1 MGQCRTGFFAHHA
14 CRLFRRQKWICRSAS
29 RQPKRY
35 IQHCFLQND
44 AKFNEEGLSAFV
56 FAWGQFIDHDISVTE
71 EGDERANILLPN
83 NEPLFRTPISFSR
96 SKPRSGT
103 GVNSPREQTN
113 KITAWIDGSVVYGS
127 DMNRA
132 NWLRT
137 FRNGKLKVSSGNLLP
152 FNTVNGQ
159 QSGAVD
165 PNAPHMAGDNRGK
178 VFVAGDERANEQ
190 PTLMALHTLFV
201 REHNR
206 ICDNFVRLGYTNDE
220 NNYQLARKIVAAHIQ
235 AITFEEFLPA
245 LGIELDYYEGC
256 NQNLNPN
263 TLHEFASAGFRIGHT
278 MVNPA
283 LRLVDNNNRTT
294 GTISLVQ
301 GFFNTDFVKNRGIDQ
316 ILMGM
321 SRDRQ
326 QEIDLLVINDLRN
339 FLFAS
344 QPGSPG
350 TDLVSINIQRGR
362 DHGLADY
369 NTVRKTFTGSRVNTW
384 SDITKNRTVQDKL
397 RQLYPSVNDI
407 DLWVGALAEDKLS
420 WASVG
425 ITHYAILWTQF
436 TILRDGDR
444 FYFENDPLFDEDW
457 HDYFF
462 ETTLGDLIRFNTGL
476 SNIGWDVFLYL
487 STTTLERMICLPTK
501 KPKTEPSTTSILK
514 Q

>member
-1 MGQCRTGFFAHHA
+1 M
-14 CRLFRRQKWICRSAS
+14 
-29 RQPKRY
+29 
-35 IQHCFLQND
+35 
-44 AKFNEEGLSAFV
+44 
-56 FAWGQFIDHDISVTE
+56 
-71 EGDERANILLPN
+71 
-83 NEPLFRTPISFSR
+83 PISFSR
-96 SKPRSGT
+96 SKPRDGT

-113 KITAWIDGSVVYGS
+113 KITAWIDASMVYGS
-127 DMNRA
+127 DTHRA

-152 FNTVNGQ
+152 FNTTNGQ

-165 PNAPHMAGDNRGK
+165 PNAPQMAGSNRGK

-206 ICDNFVRLGYTNDE
+206 LCDYYVSLGYTNDE
-220 NNYQLARKIVAAHIQ
+220 NNYQLARKIVTAHIQ
-235 AITFEEFLPA
+235 AITFYEFLPA
-245 LGIELDYYEGC
+245 LGIELEEYEGC
-256 NQNLNPN
+256 HQNLNPN

-278 MVNPA
+278 MVNPS

-294 GTISLVQ
+294 GNISLVE
-301 GFFNTDFVKNRGIDQ
+301 GFFNTNFVKDRGIDQ
-316 ILMGM
+316 VLMGM

-339 FLFAS
+339 FLFTP

-369 NTVRKTFTGSRVNTW
+369 NTVRKTFTGSRANTW

-397 RQLYPSVNDI
+397 RQLYPNVNDI
-407 DLWVGALAEDKLS
+407 DLWVGALAEDKLP

-425 ITHYAILWTQF
+425 ITHYAILWIQF

-444 FYFENDPLFDEDW
+444 FYFENDPLFVDNYDW
-457 HDYFF
+457 IDYFF
-462 ETTLGDLIRFNTGL
+462 ETSLGDLIQFNTGL
-476 SNIGWDVFLYL
+476 SNIGWDVFFVPFDKNNNSDENNMFANEKAKDRTINHLDPETVNLVFPNPTSGVFSIKHADQFNSMKVIDLQGRVQFQAYQVV
-487 STTTLERMICLPTK
+487 LEEYDFSHLPSGVYWIQLTNEEQNISK
-501 KPKTEPSTTSILK
+501 KLVI
-514 Q
+514 QNAN